1 MSSQRGDKCSI
12 TITREPNMYHYVTIN
27 AVMRDCDS
35 IDDAIQK
42 CGILLPQYPDEN
54 TVHMESW
61 AISEVYETST
71 GKTYIE
77 TGEC

>member
-1 MSSQRGDKCSI
+1 
-12 TITREPNMYHYVTIN
+12 
-27 AVMRDCDS
+27 MRDCDS

>member
-1 MSSQRGDKCSI
+1 MIFSATTTQRF
-12 TITREPNMYHYVTIN
+12 NMYHYVTIN
-27 AVMRDCDS
+27 AVMRDCNS
-35 IDDAIQK
+35 IEDAIKK

-61 AISEVYETST
+61 AISEIYETAT

-77 TGEC
+77 TQEC